1 MSVFFRM
8 NRYRPLARLS
18 HLNIVCISGR
28 MPSWWRHISESD
40 ISSSSK
46 ALGNVFDNPMVKLF
60 RRSPETYINIPYIYM
75 YINLRRLRDC
85 SWMFVALCVALWQL
99 RASFTYFGDLLRC
112 PDKRI
117 VTITKVYIARNNQQV
132 QFIRFHQKS
141 MAFIH
146 VYFCEA
152 RGLSDHSM
160 FAAYSL
166 DGSNWP
172 RTN

>member
-1 MSVFFRM
+1 M
-8 NRYRPLARLS
+8 
-18 HLNIVCISGR
+18 
-28 MPSWWRHISESD
+28 D
-40 ISSSSK
+40 
-46 ALGNVFDNPMVKLF
+46 LF
-60 RRSPETYINIPYIYM
+60 
-75 YINLRRLRDC
+75 
-85 SWMFVALCVALWQL
+85 VALWQL
-99 RASFTYFGDLLRC
+99 RASFTYVGDLLRC

-117 VTITKVYIARNNQQV
+117 VTITKVYIARNNQHV

-141 MAFIH
+141 IAFIH

-160 FAAYSL
+160 FGAYSL